1 MAMSPRLLRPL
12 ASGFNPKSIAG
23 LQAWFDADDAST
35 FTLTGTDVSEWR
47 DKSGNGFAV
56 SQSTGADQP
65 NRTGTVGG
73 RATVDFNG
81 TSDHLFSDGTGLST
95 FFSGDQSLTCFCVGE
110 MHTAAEIAINSL
122 GTWFSLGSSSSG
134 TPFAYMRS
142 NGADG
147 SYQLQI
153 RNDANS
159 SAGAITAAGLGPTG
173 DGTDAST
180 AIDTFIASGTI
191 PSQSNTV
198 LRAHTNMIA
207 RGSAIAGGVG
217 RPLAGSTTTS
227 AAARPAGALTSSRFT
242 IGALGRNTFSDYFP
256 GRISEI
262 LMYSRALSAAERG
275 RVVNYLGKKY
285 NLATPVI

>member
-1 MAMSPRLLRPL
+1 MPMNPRLLRPL

-47 DKSGNGFAV
+47 DKSGKGFAV

-95 FFSGDQSLTCFCVGE
+95 FFSGDQALTWFCVGQ
-110 MHTAAEIAINSL
+110 MHTSAELAINGL
-122 GTWFSLGSSSSG
+122 GTWLSLASSLSG

-142 NGADG
+142 SGADG
-147 SYQLQI
+147 SFQLQI
-153 RNDANS
+153 RNNAS
-159 SAGAITAAGLGPTG
+159 SSTGSITAAGLGPAG
-173 DGTDAST
+173 DGASPDT
-180 AIDTFIASGTI
+180 NIDTFIASATI
-191 PSQSNTV
+191 PSQSNVV
-198 LRAHTNMIA
+198 LRAHTNMLAEGDGIG
-207 RGSAIAGGVG
+207 RGL
-217 RPLAGSTTTS
+217 LAGSSTTS
-227 AAARPAGALTSSRFT
+227 AAARPAGALTSNRFT
-242 IGALGRNTFSDYFP
+242 IGALGRNTFADYFP
-256 GRISEI
+256 GRISEV
-262 LMYSRALSAAERG
+262 LMYSRVLSAAERG